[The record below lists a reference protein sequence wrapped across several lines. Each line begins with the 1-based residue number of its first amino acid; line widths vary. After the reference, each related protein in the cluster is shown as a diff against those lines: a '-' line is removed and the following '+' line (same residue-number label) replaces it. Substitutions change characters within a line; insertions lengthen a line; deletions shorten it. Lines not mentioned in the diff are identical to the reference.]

1 MSTDDDAVLL
11 ARETRAIEHER
22 ERMGLHSGA
31 PGRGN
36 GATRLGRRWDGKGG
50 TGIAGDPPP
59 PLRFK
64 SASAFC
70 AEYVP
75 LAYIIEGL
83 LRSSSLY
90 ALTAKTG
97 AGKTAFNI
105 IVALAVATGRP
116 DILGIE
122 VTRGRVAYFAFEN
135 PDDARMRLRIAAF
148 LWGVDLDELG
158 DRLVILD
165 RREKPEHICAEIQRL
180 AEMEPFAL
188 VIVDTF
194 AAFFDG
200 DDVNNAVQA
209 GEFMRRCRPLT
220 QIPGAPAVLVSAHPV
235 KNASEEQLIP
245 YGSGAILN
253 EVDGN
258 LTLWKSGEPAQT
270 KLHWQGK
277 LRGLEFQPLN
287 FRFETTGCPDV
298 LDVKGRQIELPTM
311 LPATQQSA
319 EERENAEHDAGRALL
334 RALMEEPGASQS
346 ALAAATGCKSKG
358 TIQRRLQKLKRDK
371 LVKEALGKWTVTPAG
386 REAVS

>member
-1 MSTDDDAVLL
+1 MGAYPEGFSSWP
-11 ARETRAIEHER
+11 EPER
-22 ERMGLHSGA
+22 NAYFASQAKAYDERQQAKPNSA
-31 PGRGN
+31 SRRGN
-36 GATRLGRRWDGKGG
+36 GAGEAK
-50 TGIAGDPPP
+50 AEASPPP
-59 PLRFK
+59 IRFK

-165 RREKPEHICAEIQRL
+165 RREKPEHICAEIRHL
-180 AEMEPFAL
+180 AETEPFAL

-245 YGSGAILN
+245 YGSAP
-253 EVDGN
+253 
-258 LTLWKSGEPAQT
+258 S
-270 KLHWQGK
+270 
-277 LRGLEFQPLN
+277 
-287 FRFETTGCPDV
+287 
-298 LDVKGRQIELPTM
+298 
-311 LPATQQSA
+311 
-319 EERENAEHDAGRALL
+319 
-334 RALMEEPGASQS
+334 
-346 ALAAATGCKSKG
+346 
-358 TIQRRLQKLKRDK
+358 
-371 LVKEALGKWTVTPAG
+371 
-386 REAVS
+386 

>member
-1 MSTDDDAVLL
+1 
-11 ARETRAIEHER
+11 
-22 ERMGLHSGA
+22 
-31 PGRGN
+31 
-36 GATRLGRRWDGKGG
+36 
-50 TGIAGDPPP
+50 
-59 PLRFK
+59 
-64 SASAFC
+64 
-70 AEYVP
+70 
-75 LAYIIEGL
+75 
-83 LRSSSLY
+83 
-90 ALTAKTG
+90 
-97 AGKTAFNI
+97 
-105 IVALAVATGRP
+105 
-116 DILGIE
+116 
-122 VTRGRVAYFAFEN
+122 
-135 PDDARMRLRIAAF
+135 MRLRIAAF

-158 DRLVILD
+158 NRLVILD

-180 AEMEPFAL
+180 AETEPFAL

-235 KNASEEQLIP
+235 KNASEDQLIP

-258 LTLWKSGEPAQT
+258 LTLWKSGEPAET

-334 RALMEEPGASQS
+334 RKLMEEPGGRKAPSPPLPAANPREQFSGAFKSSSATSSSKKRSENGLSPPPEGRPSANMLAYRTPRYDRPQSCRSYRAHDRRYAARGNPSKCRAYQRHDMRHETPIVPPYRPFSLRRERRRHEGRHGTREATLSDSPDLASEI
-346 ALAAATGCKSKG
+346 LENLELN
-358 TIQRRLQKLKRDK
+358 RRPT
-371 LVKEALGKWTVTPAG
+371 ASPTPALP
-386 REAVS
+386 SQP